1 MMSQIVMSMSTRRS
15 YSGRRMRASFF
26 VTCVPSVVRY
36 PSSYMLIVYRLI
48 NDVFPT
54 PLSPTRQ
61 TFDFS
66 CFCFVIR
73 HPRPEPRPDFDAAY
87 LTIRALFS
95 AHASS
100 SLSVEYRVRS
110 QTATTPFAPWKN
122 ASLRRSRKPF
132 SPMMSQTVM
141 SMSIFVRSRVSNVI
155 SRFETFAPSVVMY
168 RSSNSSWTNRR
179 IREVLPTAASPIR
192 QTFVLMRWASGI
204 GGVRRIRLGLLK
216 GSAGRRLRTNLFLR
230 HPLEGRDAAQ
240 PPAHPGARC
249 HGPQASGRARR
260 TRSTARGR
268 GQGGMAPRPRGRS
281 RRPSDSLQD
290 RLRPLRFQDRRHPE
304 HKSAHR

>member
-48 NDVFPT
+48 NEVFPT

-95 AHASS
+95 ELIHVA
-100 SLSVEYRVRS
+100 
-110 QTATTPFAPWKN
+110 TAMPSRWRTIVP
-122 ASLRRSRKPF
+122 SRRKRTSTF
-132 SPMMSQTVM
+132 SP
-141 SMSIFVRSRVSNVI
+141 
-155 SRFETFAPSVVMY
+155 FETFAPSVVMY

-216 GSAGRRLRTNLFLR
+216 GSAESRVRTNLFLR
-230 HPLEGRDAAQ
+230 RPLEGLDA
-240 PPAHPGARC
+240 
-249 HGPQASGRARR
+249 
-260 TRSTARGR
+260 
-268 GQGGMAPRPRGRS
+268 
-281 RRPSDSLQD
+281 
-290 RLRPLRFQDRRHPE
+290 
-304 HKSAHR
+304 